1 MSLLRLGAAARLGA
15 VPRFA
20 FPGLSIPEPENRRRR
35 LFATG
40 LAAVAHATVFA
51 ALFAVAML
59 SPEPEKEQPLPVQLL
74 KEPPPPPPPPKVE
87 ARVEPTPAPA
97 PAPIPKP
104 HVEPAPAPKALA
116 ERRSVNFQPSAQA
129 VAPQVV
135 NPTVIAQAAPVVAAP
150 TVKFDA
156 GSVAAPR
163 EIKSAAAP
171 IDAVAAVSS
180 VAAPRA
186 AQFDV
191 SASGPTLRGPRDAD
205 APAGPSVGPKAV
217 TTGGDSAGT
226 GPVKVGNGSSVAQ
239 GRISSRDVAGSP
251 DGSPLADVNTRVG
264 QGYMH
269 GPGGQGTEIGGG
281 SADCR
286 DRAEVKAYL
295 AQLKDRTLARWT
307 SPHDVPDGELTAT
320 LRWKLDVGGS
330 VSQATLLN
338 SADPRLGS
346 SVVDALRSAS
356 PFAPMSDRVRCLAGE
371 PIVGTFILDRSK
383 VKASIAD

>member
-1 MSLLRLGAAARLGA
+1 MSVLRLGAAARLGA

-20 FPGLSIPEPENRRRR
+20 FPGISIAEPEDRRRR

-40 LAAVAHATVFA
+40 LAAAAHATVFA

-59 SPEPEKEQPLPVQLL
+59 SPEPDKEQPLPVQLL
-74 KEPPPPPPPPKVE
+74 KETPPPPPPKVE
-87 ARVEPTPAPA
+87 ARAEPVPAPA
-97 PAPIPKP
+97 PVPKP
-104 HVEPAPAPKALA
+104 VVQQAPAPKALA

-135 NPTVIAQAAPVVAAP
+135 NPSVIAQAAPVVAAP
-150 TVKFDA
+150 TLKLDA
-156 GSVAAPR
+156 GSVTAPR

-180 VAAPRA
+180 VAAPRPT
-186 AQFDV
+186 QFDV
-191 SASGPTLRGPRDAD
+191 SSSAAPALRGPRDAD
-205 APAGPSVGPKAV
+205 APAGPSVGPKAI
-217 TTGGDSAGT
+217 TTGGDSVGT
-226 GPVKVGNGSSVAQ
+226 GPVKVGNGSSVGQ
-239 GRISSRDVAGSP
+239 GRISTRDVDGSP

-264 QGYMH
+264 QGYMR
-269 GPGGQGTEIGGG
+269 GPGGTGTEIGGG

-286 DRAEVKAYL
+286 DRPEVKAYL

-307 SPHDVPDGELTAT
+307 SPLDVPDGELTAT

-330 VSQATLLN
+330 VSQASLLN
-338 SADPRLGS
+338 AADPRLGS

-356 PFAPMSDRVRCLAGE
+356 PFAPMSERVRCLAGE

-383 VKASIAD
+383 VKASIAN

>member
-1 MSLLRLGAAARLGA
+1 MSRLRLGAAA
-15 VPRFA
+15 
-20 FPGLSIPEPENRRRR
+20 PGGVASIPWPGMALPAPEGRRRR
-35 LFATG
+35 M
-40 LAAVAHATVFA
+40 LAMGSSALAHALA
-51 ALFAVAML
+51 IGALVALAVLA
-59 SPEPEKEQPLPVQLL
+59 PPPEKEEPLPVQLL
-74 KEPPPPPPPPKVE
+74 KEPPPPPPKVE
-87 ARVEPTPAPA
+87 AKAEPAPVPAPA

-104 HVEPAPAPKALA
+104 QAQPAPAPKALA

-171 IDAVAAVSS
+171 IDAVAAVSA
-180 VAAPRA
+180 VAAPRPT
-186 AQFDV
+186 QFDV
-191 SASGPTLRGPRDAD
+191 SSASAPALRGPRDAD

-217 TTGGDSAGT
+217 TTGGDSVGT

-264 QGYMH
+264 QGYMR
-269 GPGGQGTEIGGG
+269 GPGGTGTEIGGG

-286 DRAEVKAYL
+286 DRPEVKAYL

-307 SPHDVPDGELTAT
+307 SPLDVPDGELTAT

-330 VSQATLLN
+330 VSQASLLN
-338 SADPRLGS
+338 AADPRLGS

-356 PFAPMSDRVRCLAGE
+356 PFAPMSERVRCLAGE

-383 VKASIAD
+383 VKASIAN